1 MEKYKTM
8 TKQIYQIQVVL
19 TNTKPKIW
27 RRLLVNS
34 DILLV
39 DLHRIIQTAMGW
51 TNSHL
56 HLFNDGMTDY
66 APREFEVEGS
76 RNSRT
81 IKLYSILKKEKSK
94 ILYEYDFGDSWN
106 HDIILEKIIKE
117 EDTGQIPRCIKGK
130 RNCPPEDCGGT
141 WGYSDLLLTISNPKH
156 EDYESMMEWLGG
168 NFDPEYFDID
178 EINNNLRQKD
188 YGCLWIE

>member
-1 MEKYKTM
+1 MQKYKTM
-8 TKQIYQIQVVL
+8 TKPIYQIQVVL
-19 TNTKPKIW
+19 TNTKQKIW

-56 HLFNDGMTDY
+56 HLFNDGLTDY
-66 APREFEVEGS
+66 APKEFEVEES

-81 IKLYSILKKEKSK
+81 IKLNSILKKEKSK

-117 EDTGQIPRCIKGK
+117 EETGQIPRCIKGK

-141 WGYSDLLLTISNPKH
+141 WGYNDLLLTISNPKH

>member
-56 HLFNDGMTDY
+56 HLFNDGITEY
-66 APREFEVEGS
+66 APKEFEVEGS

-168 NFDPEYFDID
+168 NFDPEHFDIE

>member
-81 IKLYSILKKEKSK
+81 IKLNSILKKEKSK

-117 EDTGQIPRCIKGK
+117 EETGQIPRCIKGK

-168 NFDPEYFDID
+168 NFDPEHFDIE

>member
-81 IKLYSILKKEKSK
+81 IKLNSILKKEKSK

-117 EDTGQIPRCIKGK
+117 EETGQIPRCIKGK

-168 NFDPEYFDID
+168 NFDPEHFDID

>member
-1 MEKYKTM
+1 M

-81 IKLYSILKKEKSK
+81 IKLNSILKKEKSK

-117 EDTGQIPRCIKGK
+117 EETGQIPRCIKGK

-168 NFDPEYFDID
+168 NFDPEHFDIE

>member
-1 MEKYKTM
+1 MQKYKTM
-8 TKQIYQIQVVL
+8 TKPIYQIQVVL

-27 RRLLVNS
+27 RSLLVNS

-39 DLHRIIQTAMGW
+39 DLHRIIQTTMGW

-56 HLFNDGMTDY
+56 HLFNDGLTDY
-66 APREFEVEGS
+66 APKEFEVEES

-81 IKLYSILKKEKSK
+81 IKLNSILKKEKSK

-117 EDTGQIPRCIKGK
+117 EETGQIPRCIKGK

-141 WGYSDLLLTISNPKH
+141 WGYNDLLLTISNPKH